1 MDSGTFDRN
10 WIEYDK
16 WYEENESIYKAELN
30 AVRELIPSGIGLEI
44 GVGTGRFAHPFH
56 VEYGIDPSLNM
67 LRLSK
72 KRNIQVVQG
81 KGEELPFKNE
91 AFHFI
96 LIMVTLCFVDDV
108 LKLLCESMRTLKKN
122 GKLIIGLIN
131 KNSVLGKKYDKS
143 RQQSKFY
150 THVRFSPP
158 ERILTLF
165 KETGFTF
172 IDSRQTRFRFPGKI
186 NNGETP
192 KKGYNKGGFVVLKAE
207 KTR

>member
-1 MDSGTFDRN
+1 MKSKIFDQN
-10 WIEYDK
+10 WQEYDK
-16 WYEENESIYKAELN
+16 WYEDNESIYKAELN

-67 LRLSK
+67 LHLSK

-81 KGEELPFKNE
+81 KGEELPFKND

-108 LKLLCESMRTLKKN
+108 LKLFIESMRTLKKN
-122 GKLIIGLIN
+122 GNLITGLIN

-143 RQQSKFY
+143 RQRSKFY
-150 THVRFSPP
+150 KHARFFSP
-158 ERILTLF
+158 ERILKLF
-165 KETGFTF
+165 NETGFTL
-172 IDSRQTRFRFPGKI
+172 IDSRQTLFRSSGKI
-186 NNGETP
+186 IDAETL

-207 KTR
+207 KI